1 METKFE
7 NYAIKFTGLK
17 LGEHR
22 FEYKI
27 DNTFFDEFDYQE
39 FLESDIQADVILNK
53 KNTHLEFDIYI
64 KGKVKVECDITL
76 ETFDLPV
83 ENALSIV
90 VKFGDDFKEVDDKL
104 IIIPQGHNE
113 FQIEQYIYECVVLA
127 VPSKKVHPGV
137 EDGTLDS
144 EILDKLNHHSIDR
157 EENIENKET
166 DPRWDKLKKLLKD

>member
-17 LGEHR
+17 LGEHH

-27 DNTFFDEFDYQE
+27 DNTFFDEFDYRE

-53 KNTHLEFDIYI
+53 KNTHLEFDIHI
-64 KGKVKVECDITL
+64 QGKVKVECDITL

-90 VKFGDDFKEVDDKL
+90 VKFGDDFKEVDEKL
-104 IIIPQGHNE
+104 TIIPEGQNE
-113 FQIEQYIYECVVLA
+113 FQIEQYIYECVILA
-127 VPSKKVHPGV
+127 IPSKKVHPGV